1 MCGGSNPAHILILPG
16 LFPDP
21 AGLSKHIEELLL
33 KLQCGFF
40 FKLKVR
46 KGGLQL
52 FERKRQ
58 CSFNPDPLNP
68 ENWHVRAALGLLW
81 ALLNDALV
89 FL

>member
-1 MCGGSNPAHILILPG
+1 MITPLG
-16 LFPDP
+16 F
-21 AGLSKHIEELLL
+21 
-33 KLQCGFF
+33 FF

-68 ENWHVRAALGLLW
+68 VNVHVSAALGLLW
-81 ALLNDALV
+81 ALLNDVSV
-89 FL
+89 FLQSHRICPQKKKQLNLHFRVVRSLCF